1 MSSTTIDAPWRGS
14 NYLQGFKNGY
24 LAILN
29 SGKKW
34 PLFKLSVVYFEASFT
49 IKNTGEHKTIEV
61 KINED
66 LIPWGR
72 GEAPDPPLRRN
83 HGTVFPLHTRSQ
95 RLKAQPPT
103 RRLFFLLN
111 NGLRYIITQDVPLYT
126 HSLSVH
132 THTFRR

>member
-1 MSSTTIDAPWRGS
+1 MRLPCPGTPVGLTTIDAPWRGS

-34 PLFKLSVVYFEASFT
+34 PLFKLSVVYIEASFT

-66 LIPWGR
+66 LIPR
-72 GEAPDPPLRRN
+72 GVAKFL
-83 HGTVFPLHTRSQ
+83 
-95 RLKAQPPT
+95 T
-103 RRLFFLLN
+103 RRYGEIT
-111 NGLRYIITQDVPLYT
+111 GLCFHFTRETND
-126 HSLSVH
+126 
-132 THTFRR
+132 